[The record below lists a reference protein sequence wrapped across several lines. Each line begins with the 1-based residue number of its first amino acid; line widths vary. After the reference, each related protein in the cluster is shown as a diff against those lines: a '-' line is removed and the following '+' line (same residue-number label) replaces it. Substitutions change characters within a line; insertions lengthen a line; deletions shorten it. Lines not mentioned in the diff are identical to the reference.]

1 MPLIFRAP
9 KPLEYF
15 SNLVASDDQFPL
27 LEAAASLAMDEYPEL
42 DVQRVPGEMDLLL
55 ARLKRRVAHSV
66 EPAQRLQTLNRY
78 FFRDL
83 GFGGNL
89 NHYHDPE
96 NSYLHAVLQTRR
108 GIPVSLAVLW
118 LELAGGIGLSVHGVG
133 FPGHF
138 LVRADLPDGSI
149 LLDPFTGVSLSRDD
163 LWERLDSIRPGGDA
177 RQATGA
183 LLDGYL
189 RPVAPRSVIA
199 RMLFNLKEIHRS
211 LEDWPRML
219 AVLDRLLVLMPEAW
233 SEFRDRGLVH
243 AELGALAQAVQDLET
258 YLTRA
263 PAQPD
268 RATIEDRLAD
278 LRGHLRG

>member
-27 LEAAASLAMDEYPEL
+27 LEAATSLAMDEYPEL
-42 DVQRVPGEMDLLL
+42 DVQRVPGEMDLLQ
-55 ARLKRRVAHSV
+55 ARLKRRLARAV
-66 EPAQRLQTLNRY
+66 EPVQKLQVLNRF

-96 NSYLHAVLQTRR
+96 NSYLHTVLQTRR

-138 LVRADLPDGSI
+138 LVRADLPDGPI
-149 LLDPFTGVSLSRDD
+149 LLDPFTGASLTRDD
-163 LWERLDSIRPGGDA
+163 LWERLDSIRPGGEPKPA
-177 RQATGA
+177 PGS
-183 LLDGYL
+183 LLDSYL
-189 RPVAPRSVIA
+189 RTVTPRSVVA
-199 RMLFNLKEIHRS
+199 RMLYNLKEIHRTQ
-211 LEDWPRML
+211 EDWPRML

-268 RATIEDRLAD
+268 RAAIEDRLAD
-278 LRGHLRG
+278 LRGSLRG